1 MRAVPSKGAA
11 LVEFALAWPVALL
24 LVLGAVQV
32 TLWSSESFAA
42 RAAILAGARAA
53 TVEGSSPDVAVH
65 VAVRVLQPAIFG
77 TSVRPSCARGAAPG
91 LGVCARDLGDAVE
104 VDVDGTV
111 PALVPLL
118 GGGLPVDARVVLQ
131 KELFTR

>member
-1 MRAVPSKGAA
+1 MRLRCRGAA

-32 TLWSSESFAA
+32 TLWASESFAA

-53 TVEGSSPDVAVH
+53 TVGGSTADVAAK
-65 VAVRVLQPAIFG
+65 VAVRALRPMIVG
-77 TSVRPSCARGAAPG
+77 TAVRASCANEDSSYLR
-91 LGVCARDLGDAVE
+91 VCARDLGDAVV

-111 PALVPLL
+111 PALVPLI
-118 GGGLPVDARVVLQ
+118 GGGLPVDAQVILQ

>member
-1 MRAVPSKGAA
+1 MGQRV
-11 LVEFALAWPVALL
+11 V
-24 LVLGAVQV
+24 
-32 TLWSSESFAA
+32 AA

-53 TVEGSSPDVAVH
+53 SVGGSSPDVAAK

-77 TSVRPSCARGAAPG
+77 TSVRASCAYRGTSD
-91 LGVCARDLGDAVE
+91 LHVCARDLGDAVE

-111 PALVPLL
+111 PALVPLIA
-118 GGGLPVDARVVLQ
+118 GGLPVDAHVVLR

>member
-1 MRAVPSKGAA
+1 MRSRCRGAA

-32 TLWSSESFAA
+32 TLWASESFAA

-53 TVEGSSPDVAVH
+53 TVGGSSPGVAAK

-77 TSVRPSCARGAAPG
+77 TSVRPSCAHDTAPE
-91 LGVCARDLGDAVE
+91 LRVCARDLGNAVE
-104 VDVDGTV
+104 VDVHGTV
-111 PALVPLL
+111 PALVPLIA
-118 GGGLPVDARVVLQ
+118 GGLPVDAQVVLQ
-131 KELFTR
+131 KELFTP

>member
-1 MRAVPSKGAA
+1 MTRRCRGAA

-24 LVLGAVQV
+24 LVLGAVQI
-32 TLWSSESFAA
+32 TLWATESFAA

-53 TVEGSSPDVAVH
+53 TVGGSSPDVAAK

-77 TSVRPSCARGAAPG
+77 TSVRASCARATAAD
-91 LGVCARDLGDAVE
+91 LRICARDLGDAVE

-111 PALVPLL
+111 PALVPLIA
-118 GGGLPVDARVVLQ
+118 GGLPIDGQVILQ

>member
-1 MRAVPSKGAA
+1 MTLRCRGAA

-32 TLWSSESFAA
+32 TLWASESFAA
-42 RAAILAGARAA
+42 RAAILAGARTA
-53 TVEGSSPDVAVH
+53 TVGGSTADVAAI
-65 VAVRVLQPAIFG
+65 VAVRALRPAIFG
-77 TSVRPSCARGAAPG
+77 TTVRASCANENSSYLR
-91 LGVCARDLGDAVE
+91 VCARDLGDAVE

-111 PALVPLL
+111 PALVPLIA
-118 GGGLPVDARVVLQ
+118 GGLPVDAQVILQ

>member
-1 MRAVPSKGAA
+1 MRSRGGA
-11 LVEFALAWPVALL
+11 LIEFALTWPVALL

-32 TLWSSESFAA
+32 TLWASEAFAA

-53 TVEGSSPDVAVH
+53 SVAGSSPDVAAK

-77 TSVRPSCARGAAPG
+77 TSVRASCAHRPASD
-91 LGVCARDLGDAVE
+91 LEVCARDLGDAVE

-111 PALVPLL
+111 PALVPLIA
-118 GGGLPVDARVVLQ
+118 GGLPVDARVVLQ